1 MCECEALKDLLKS
14 GRSVGR
20 HAATIPTEISVYDR
34 IPDMVAVPGQ
44 IRVLESK
51 GIFLVPSIAN
61 QGYEQLASTKF
72 VFVIATVRTIP
83 NTQTLLIC

>member
-1 MCECEALKDLLKS
+1 MDFLKS

-20 HAATIPTEISVYDR
+20 HAATTPTEISVYDQ

-51 GIFLVPSIAN
+51 RLFLIPSGADR
-61 QGYEQLASTKF
+61 GYEQLASTKF
-72 VFVIATVRTIP
+72 VFVIATVRIMP
-83 NTQTLLIC
+83 NTHTLLMCLVYMRWL